1 MRIVVLNSGSPQP
14 ILRTIALAKY
24 CTIERFIEFG
34 PRNANHELLESEGIA
49 TTFFSTAG
57 SFRLISLARFLEPLQ
72 ADAYVCHFAAG
83 AHVYACLLARKAPVC
98 LIAMGNDILYDDGDG
113 RVLPTEKMLIRRSA
127 RRAELISAKS
137 QTLKKRLLQWGV
149 KGSILVNYWGVD
161 HSVFK
166 PGDMSA
172 ARQHLGLPINKKII
186 LSPRAF
192 EKRCNLHLV
201 AESFKRLAA
210 ENPDPEIV
218 FIGPPNMPGYV
229 EQVRAIIDQAE
240 LSGRAHFRFAVGVR
254 DVVLYYQAA
263 DVAVSVAGSE
273 GFPNS
278 VLEMLACKTPLVV
291 GRIPQTEELLVDGQH
306 ALLCQLTVE
315 DIHTKLRWMLDE
327 GNGKIVRTMADKGH
341 ELSLE
346 HADIEKNSERLVNE
360 LERVRTKNTR
370 RFPWDVFFLVLV
382 HFLVRKL
389 ILKSKQKA

>member
-24 CTIERFIEFG
+24 CMVERFVEFG
-34 PRNANHELLESEGIA
+34 PRNGNHELLEREGIA

-57 SFRLISLARFLEPLQ
+57 SFRLVSLVRFLESLL

-83 AHVYACLLARKAPVC
+83 AHVYACLLAKKAPVC

-113 RVLPTEKMLIRRSA
+113 TVLPIEKLLIRRSV
-127 RRAELISAKS
+127 RHAELISAKS
-137 QTLKKRLLQWGV
+137 QVLKKRLLQWGV
-149 KGSILVNYWGVD
+149 TGNIFVNYWGVD
-161 HSVFK
+161 HSSFK
-166 PGDMSA
+166 PGDMRA
-172 ARQHLGLPINKKII
+172 ARQRLDLPVHKKLI

-201 AESFKRLAA
+201 AEAFKRMAA
-210 ENPDPEIV
+210 ENLDPEIV

-229 EQVRAIIDQAE
+229 EQVKTIIDQAE

-254 DVVLYYQAA
+254 DVVWYYQAA

-291 GRIPQTEELLVDGQH
+291 GRIPQTEELLVDRQQVS
-306 ALLCQLTVE
+306 LCQLTAE
-315 DIHTKLRWMLDE
+315 DIFAKMRWMLDT
-327 GNGKIVRTMADKGH
+327 GNEEVVRTMTDKGH
-341 ELSLE
+341 VLALE
-346 HADIEKNSERLVNE
+346 HADIQKNSKRLVSE
-360 LERVRTKNTR
+360 LERVRTNNTR
-370 RFPWDVFFLVLV
+370 RFPWDVFLLVIV
-382 HFLVRKL
+382 HFLMRKL
-389 ILKSKQKA
+389 TLKPKQNA